1 MNWSDAWGVTL
12 STEPSGAAA
21 GGAPSRPDES
31 GIKGRLGSVLT
42 VVAAVVVPVLY
53 LLYIAHYVV
62 VVPVGDDWTLVPLI
76 NASLHGHLS
85 FDQLWRQHTE
95 ARMLF
100 PNLVFL
106 ASGRLD
112 HLDETHLA
120 LLSGVIFVAS
130 FALMLRIFRGYL
142 GRRLSPLP
150 VLTIAVVWF
159 SLADYGN
166 AVWDFQLAWFM
177 VVFCLMAMIYLL
189 LFHPGSRRIA
199 FVLAVVA
206 GVVASYSFT
215 QGLLLW
221 PVGLI
226 CLLWR
231 SPRER
236 EARNEAAVWVG
247 VAVVTTAVYF
257 IGFNPHNNGCFSTAR
272 GCSPAFALEHPVI
285 SAKFFT
291 ALVGNVIPT
300 AGLNYYFNSHIV
312 HSGAHELLGLA
323 ITAVALFVVVQSIRE
338 RRHQLD
344 LPVPLA
350 LVAYALLADLIITIG
365 RAGTGAVGAIV
376 QTRYSMGN
384 IVLLVGIVAYAWNHL
399 PARAQSIDTRLSF
412 RIKVVGLAL
421 LAVFVVVQCV
431 ESTDFGMTNGSAQ
444 KGTTQSEGQ
453 FLANFNRVPV
463 PEQQCE
469 VDHVIFFG
477 LGGSSAA
484 AVLRPELADAEKD
497 HLSLFSSNAY
507 QVYRSEGPLP
517 VAGCSTG

>member
-1 MNWSDAWGVTL
+1 MTL
-12 STEPSGAAA
+12 STEPSGPTEPL
-21 GGAPSRPDES
+21 GATPQDATSGTHES
-31 GIKGRLGSVLT
+31 ALKGSLGTALT
-42 VVAAVVVPVLY
+42 IAAAVVVPVLY
-53 LLYIAHYVV
+53 LLYIAHYVA
-62 VVPVGDDWTLVPLI
+62 VVPVGDDWTLVPLV

-106 ASGRLD
+106 VSGRID
-112 HLDETHLA
+112 HLNETHLA
-120 LLSGVIFVAS
+120 LLSGVIFIAG
-130 FALMLRIFRGYL
+130 FALMLRVLRGYL
-142 GRRLSPLP
+142 GRRLTALP
-150 VLTIAVVWF
+150 VLSIAVVWF

-199 FVLAVVA
+199 FVLALVA

-226 CLLWR
+226 CLLWK

-236 EARNEAAVWVG
+236 QARTESAVWVG

-300 AGLNYYFNSHIV
+300 AGLNFYFNSNIV
-312 HSGAHELLGLA
+312 HSGAHEILGLV
-323 ITAVALFVVVQSIRE
+323 ITAVAVFVVVQSIRE
-338 RRHQLD
+338 RRHRLD

-350 LVAYALLADLIITIG
+350 LVAYALLADLLITIG

-384 IVLLVGIVAYAWNHL
+384 ILLLVGIVAYAWNHL
-399 PARAQSIDTRLSF
+399 PVRTQAADTRLSF
-412 RIKVVGLAL
+412 RIRVVGLAL

-431 ESTDFGMTNGSAQ
+431 ESTDFGMSNGSAQ

-453 FLANFNRVPV
+453 FLANFDRIPV
-463 PEQQCE
+463 ADQQCE

-484 AVLRPELADAEKD
+484 AVLRPELAAAEKD
-497 HLSLFSSNAY
+497 HLSLFSSNAAIET
-507 QVYRSEGPLP
+507 YRSEGALP
-517 VAGCSTG
+517 VAGCTTG